1 MHTTTQ
7 AEFKQTGF
15 SRDQNEEAVL
25 YSKLRRVNIQY
36 GEHIPAY
43 ESANKRYGSLRNSAN
58 LAAITAPISSKT
70 IKEADL
76 ENFMKSSYVKIGN
89 EEMAS
94 AYFAATSKSFF
105 NEKGSGERDPIV
117 QTSEKQM
124 ASNFTIGGSNN
135 QF

>member
-1 MHTTTQ
+1 
-7 AEFKQTGF
+7 
-15 SRDQNEEAVL
+15 L
-25 YSKLRRVNIQY
+25 
-36 GEHIPAY
+36 
-43 ESANKRYGSLRNSAN
+43 
-58 LAAITAPISSKT
+58 SSKT